1 MGILDAP
8 VLTVNGRKRRLAMRL
23 ALRGESLVERLALL
37 AGLVPTPAAHAWGG
51 MALAGAMV
59 SGAELGL
66 YARLARGP
74 ASPAELAV
82 ELNLDQSGVE
92 LVLECL
98 RAAGHVVRRGGRY
111 RLRRRS
117 RRWLDPAS
125 DLSVTR
131 FVAANA
137 DYWQWW
143 AALPEVA
150 RTGRPVGHHAA
161 AADDPYW
168 DRYIAGQLE
177 LARLS
182 AGEVARKVP
191 VPRGPRRLLDVGG
204 GHGWYSAALCRRH
217 PGLSATVLDL
227 PGSARVGRRLIAAAG
242 MADRVGYR
250 EGGVLEADLGGPYD
264 VVLCFNLVHHFGP
277 AEAGELFRRI
287 RGAIAPDGCLA
298 VMDAFAE
305 PSRRRSGSA
314 ATLGLFMYL
323 SSGSAVYRPTQL
335 REWLAG
341 AGFAPPRRIPVRRIP
356 GQGLYLTRPSTRA
369 SRGDPG

>member
-1 MGILDAP
+1 
-8 VLTVNGRKRRLAMRL
+8 MRL
-23 ALRGESLVERLALL
+23 ALRGENLIERLALL

-66 YARLARGP
+66 YQRLARGP
-74 ASPAELAV
+74 ASPAELAA
-82 ELNLDQSGVE
+82 ELNLDQAGVE

-150 RTGRPVGHHAA
+150 RTGRPVGHHVA

-168 DRYIAGQLE
+168 DRYITGQLE

-182 AGEVARKVP
+182 AGEVASKVP
-191 VPRGPRRLLDVGG
+191 VPSGPRRLLDIGG

-242 MADRVGYR
+242 MADRVEHR
-250 EGGVLEADLGGPYD
+250 EGSALEADLGGPYD

-277 AEAGELFRRI
+277 AEVGELFRRV

-305 PSRRRSGSA
+305 PSRRPSGSA

-341 AGFAPPRRIPVRRIP
+341 AGFAPPRRIAVRRIP
-356 GQGLYLTRPSTRA
+356 GQGLYLTRPADPA
-369 SRGDPG
+369 SHGDPG

>member
-1 MGILDAP
+1 
-8 VLTVNGRKRRLAMRL
+8 MRL

-51 MALAGAMV
+51 MALAGALV
-59 SGAELGL
+59 AGAELGL
-66 YARLARGP
+66 YPRLARGP
-74 ASPAELAV
+74 ASAEELAV
-82 ELNLDQSGVE
+82 ELNADRAGVE

-98 RAAGHVVRRGGRY
+98 RAAGHVSRRGGRY
-111 RLRRRS
+111 RLRRRA

-125 DLSVTR
+125 DLSVAR

-143 AALPEVA
+143 SALPEVA
-150 RTGRPVGHHAA
+150 RTGQPVGHHVA

-168 DRYIAGQLE
+168 DRYITGQLE

-191 VPRGPRRLLDVGG
+191 VPPGPRRLLDIGG
-204 GHGWYSAALCRRH
+204 GHGWYSAMLCRRH
-217 PGLSATVLDL
+217 PGLAATVLDL
-227 PGSARVGRRLIAAAG
+227 PGSVRVGRSLMAAVG
-242 MADRVGYR
+242 MSDRVGYR
-250 EGGVLEADLGGPYD
+250 EGSALEADLGGPYD
-264 VVLCFNLVHHFGP
+264 VVLCFNLVHHLSP
-277 AEAGELFRRI
+277 AEVGELFRRI
-287 RGAIAPDGCLA
+287 RGALAPGGCLA

-323 SSGSAVYRPTQL
+323 SSGSAVYRPAQL
-335 REWLAG
+335 LQWLAA

-356 GQGLYLTRPSTRA
+356 GQGLYLTRLSAEMTRPS
-369 SRGDPG
+369 DPGVTW